1 MNCKR
6 NIIETKPF
14 EFEDFFNKKPD
25 ELEYKTVESNQKD
38 KEIHFPVEIDEICI
52 FLKKTS

>member
-14 EFEDFFNKKPD
+14 EFEDFLNNKPD